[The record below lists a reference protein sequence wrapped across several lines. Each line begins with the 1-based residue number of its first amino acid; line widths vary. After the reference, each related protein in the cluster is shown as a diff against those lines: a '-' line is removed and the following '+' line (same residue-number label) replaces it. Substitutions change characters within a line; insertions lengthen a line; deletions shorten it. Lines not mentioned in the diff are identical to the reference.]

1 MLHPTEEDA
10 ERAPML
16 RHDNESAHTGGIL
29 LQFPIGRVTVAPPV
43 TKESEFEIVGPI
55 PFQALCGDHLLP
67 FDGVVHVGY
76 VRGRN
81 QLHLSE
87 FNRVVDACSGGI
99 QAQQWM
105 TTRIALWLHNEIAP
119 RGLGVLV
126 EGDYGCATAF
136 GGAAVSRLT
145 TTMAFYGSL
154 RRSAE
159 EQREFLALARKN
171 SERPESLAR

>member
-1 MLHPTEEDA
+1 M
-10 ERAPML
+10 
-16 RHDNESAHTGGIL
+16 
-29 LQFPIGRVTVAPPV
+29 
-43 TKESEFEIVGPI
+43 
-55 PFQALCGDHLLP
+55 
-67 FDGVVHVGY
+67 
-76 VRGRN
+76 
-81 QLHLSE
+81 
-87 FNRVVDACSGGI
+87 
-99 QAQQWM
+99 
-105 TTRIALWLHNEIAP
+105 
-119 RGLGVLV
+119 LV